1 MDKEKAFQKIRRD
14 FEVAIRAYFQ
24 AETSSQGADD
34 ADTVVQIFD
43 QHWKLMEIFDTI
55 GDLPPEEEAASIVDL
70 EDGLHM
76 AESIGSVFNS
86 GMLTNLEDES
96 QKEILFACIYALNT
110 KISRLENEWRAKWYE
125 QRNRNKPGR

>member
-1 MDKEKAFQKIRRD
+1 MDKEKAFKKIRSD

-43 QHWKLMEIFDTI
+43 QHWKLLEIFDTI
-55 GDLPPEEEAASIVDL
+55 GDLPPEEDTASVVDL

-76 AESIGSVFNS
+76 AEGIGSFFNS
-86 GMLTNLEDES
+86 GMLATLEDDS
-96 QKEILFACIYALNT
+96 QKEILFACIYALNS

-125 QRNRNKPGR
+125 QRNRNKPGG